1 MPSLDPI
8 LPHVVPFVLVAFR
21 LGGMFLLAPM
31 LTSTMVPPRF
41 KVLMVVAMAGSLYP
55 TLPHT
60 PAPDV
65 GLFSLLPMVVCELAI
80 GFVMGLIAAVP
91 LAAMEMAGIVAGQQ
105 VGFGLARVYNPEMEG
120 DTDIL
125 GQLLFYLAIGAFVS
139 LNGVETLFVSLADT
153 FHRVPPG
160 GMLSLTPPIEML
172 LGVITS
178 GVELAMRVAA
188 PVTGMTLLLVVALG
202 VVGKTMPQL
211 NIMAVGFTLKIVG
224 AISILAAATHV
235 ISAVAGDEV
244 RDVFSRIT
252 QWAPSLAPTLH

>member
-1 MPSLDPI
+1 MPSLDTI
-8 LPHVVPFVLVAFR
+8 LPHLIPFALVAFR
-21 LGGMFLLAPM
+21 LGGMFMLAPL
-31 LTSTMVPPRF
+31 LTSAMVAARF
-41 KVLMVVAMAGSLYP
+41 KVLLVVALAGALYP
-55 TLPHT
+55 TLPAS

-65 GLFSLLPMVVCELAI
+65 DLFSMLPMVVCELAI

-91 LAAMEMAGIVAGQQ
+91 LAAMEMAGVVAGQQ
-105 VGFGLARVYNPEMEG
+105 VGFGLARVYNPELEA

-125 GQLLFYLAIGAFVS
+125 GQLLFYLAIGAFIAF
-139 LNGVETLFVSLADT
+139 NGVETLFVSLADS

-160 GMLSLTPPIEML
+160 GMLSLTPPIDLL
-172 LGVITS
+172 LGVVTS
-178 GVELAMRVAA
+178 GFELAMRVAA

-211 NIMAVGFTLKIVG
+211 NIMAVGFTLKIVA

-244 RDVFSRIT
+244 RDAISRVT
-252 QWAPSLAPTLH
+252 QWASALSPAPR

>member
-1 MPSLDPI
+1 MPSLEPI
-8 LPHVVPFVLVAFR
+8 LPHLVPFVLVAFR

-31 LTSTMVPPRF
+31 LTSAMIPPRF
-41 KVLMVVAMAGSLYP
+41 KVLLVIAMAGSLYP
-55 TLPHT
+55 TLPFS
-60 PAPDV
+60 PAPEVD
-65 GLFSLLPMVVCELAI
+65 LFSLLPMVVCELAI

-91 LAAMEMAGIVAGQQ
+91 LAAMEMAGVVAGQQ
-105 VGFGLARVYNPEMEG
+105 VGFGLARVYNPELEA

-125 GQLLFYLAIGAFVS
+125 GQLLFYLAIGAFVA
-139 LNGVETLFVSLADT
+139 LNGMETLFVSLADT

-160 GMLSLTPPIEML
+160 GMLAITPPLDLL
-172 LGVITS
+172 LGVIMS
-178 GVELAMRVAA
+178 GFELAMRVAA
-188 PVTGMTLLLVVALG
+188 PVTGITLLLVVALG

-244 RDVFSRIT
+244 RDVLSRIT
-252 QWAPSLAPTLH
+252 QWAPSVAPAIR